1 MDSIESRI
9 SSRQDLRPKFSDHT
23 VSKVNEASSWMMFDK
38 IVRAEWCSKEI
49 DTPEHG
55 GLARNARIEETSS
68 FDLAVD
74 NGQARR

>member
-1 MDSIESRI
+1 
-9 SSRQDLRPKFSDHT
+9 
-23 VSKVNEASSWMMFDK
+23 MMFDK